1 MHSYYISTFNITPES
16 NFKRGFIEKVKFAR
30 GIEGEEGVDETKTW
44 ESVSQEE
51 KQPGHPG
58 HLCTFIYEVSV
69 QTFCPTL

>member
-30 GIEGEEGVDETKTW
+30 GIEGEEGVDETKTR

-51 KQPGHPG
+51 KQPRY